1 MTKIAYYI
9 DNRGY
14 YNQVMDMEEKN
25 IEQRNKYMTGF
36 ILSLLND
43 TLYKNGQI
51 TEDVKNK
58 IHLKITNDYS
68 FK

>member
-1 MTKIAYYI
+1 
-9 DNRGY
+9 
-14 YNQVMDMEEKN
+14 MEEKN